1 LPNHLYHLTADE
13 VASGIKNRD
22 FSAQEYISQILERIE
37 KVDVKINAF
46 IAVDKQG
53 AVEKACSIDKRIR
66 DGDRTGGLSGVAVGI
81 KDNICTKDLKTTC
94 ASKMLEGFIPP
105 YDATVIKKLKESDAI
120 IVGKLNLDE
129 FAMGSTTEFSRYG
142 PTRNP
147 WNINYVAGGSSGG
160 SAASVAA
167 LECAISLGSDTG
179 GSVRCPASFCSVVG
193 LKPTYGCVSRSGLI
207 SYSNSL
213 EQIGSVGKTVS
224 DVVMIMNA
232 IAGTDENDQT
242 TKTTRPIATATT
254 PNTVSL
260 DRIPK
265 YGLHQNKRNIR
276 VGLVK
281 ELVEGADPAVSK
293 CIYSA
298 VDLFEGSD
306 CNCEDTSMK
315 SIQYALASYYT
326 IAMAEASSNLA
337 RYDNIR
343 YGFDSSPEGY
353 EWNTY
358 FAKVRNNFGEEAKRR
373 IIIGSYV
380 LSAGYYGK
388 YYLKAQKAR
397 EMIKQEIKSLF
408 EKYDVLIAPTMPIL
422 PFKFGEKINDPLKMY
437 QIDIDTVVANL
448 AGVPAIS
455 IPVGFSN
462 CLPVGLQIMANEM
475 EEQTLF
481 DVASTFERIVD
492 IHRSP
497 EI

>member
-1 LPNHLYHLTADE
+1 MPNQLYHLNAE
-13 VASGIKNRD
+13 QVVCGIKNRD
-22 FSAQEYISQILERIE
+22 FTAEEYISQILERIE
-37 KVDVKINAF
+37 KIDVKINAF
-46 IAVDKQG
+46 IAVDRRG
-53 AVEKACSIDKRIR
+53 AIEKARSIDNRIR
-66 DGDRTGGLSGVAVGI
+66 DGDTIGGLAGVSVGI
-81 KDNICTKDLKTTC
+81 KDNICTKNLKTTC
-94 ASKMLEGFIPP
+94 ASKMLEGYIPP
-105 YDATVIKKLKESDAI
+105 YDATVITKLKESDAI

-193 LKPTYGCVSRSGLI
+193 LKPTYGCVSRFGLI

-224 DVVMIMNA
+224 DVTMIMNA
-232 IAGTDENDQT
+232 IAGPDENDQT
-242 TKTTRPIATATT
+242 TKTSTATT
-254 PNTVSL
+254 PKTSL
-260 DRIPK
+260 DGIPK
-265 YGLHQNKRNIR
+265 YCLQDKRNIR
-276 VGLVK
+276 VGLVR
-281 ELVEGADPAVSK
+281 ELVEGADPPVSK

-298 VDLFEGSD
+298 MDLFAGSD
-306 CNCEDTSMK
+306 FKCEDTSLK
-315 SIQYALASYYT
+315 SVQYALASYYT

-343 YGFDSSPEGY
+343 YGFDSSPEDY

-358 FAKVRNNFGEEAKRR
+358 FTKVRENFGEEVKRR

-408 EKYDVLIAPTMPIL
+408 EKYDVLISPTMPIL
-422 PFKFGEKINDPLKMY
+422 PFKFGEKIEDPLKMY

-448 AGVPAIS
+448 AGIPAIS
-455 IPVGFSN
+455 IPIGFSDG
-462 CLPVGLQIMANEM
+462 LPVGLQVMADEM
-475 EEQTLF
+475 GEQTLF
-481 DVASTFERIVD
+481 DAASSFERIAN
-492 IHRSP
+492 IHGSP
-497 EI
+497 KI

>member
-1 LPNHLYHLTADE
+1 MENSLYHLNAE
-13 VASGIKNRD
+13 QVASGIRNRD
-22 FSAQEYISQILERIE
+22 FSAVEYISQILERI
-37 KVDVKINAF
+37 KKIDVKINAF
-46 IAVDKQG
+46 VTVDSEG
-53 AVEKACSIDKRIR
+53 AIEKASSIDKRIQNGER
-66 DGDRTGGLSGVAVGI
+66 IGGLGGVAIGV
-81 KDNICTKDLKTTC
+81 KDNICTKNLKTTC
-94 ASKMLEGFIPP
+94 ASRMLEEYIPP
-105 YDATVIKKLKESDAI
+105 YDATVIKKLKENDAI

-129 FAMGSTTEFSRYG
+129 FAMGSTTEFSRFG

-193 LKPTYGCVSRSGLI
+193 LKPTYGCVSRYGLI

-213 EQIGSVGKTVS
+213 EQIGTVGRTVT
-224 DVVMIMNA
+224 DVMMIMNA
-232 IAGTDENDQT
+232 IAGEDANDQT
-242 TKTTRPIATATT
+242 TRRTVPETNATSRGQT
-254 PNTVSL
+254 
-260 DRIPK
+260 PK
-265 YGLHQNKRNIR
+265 YSLQNKRNIQ

-281 ELVEGADPAVSK
+281 ELVEGADPVISK

-298 VDLFEGSD
+298 MDLFVGSD
-306 CNCEDTSMK
+306 CKCEETSLK
-315 SIQYALASYYT
+315 SVQYALASYYT
-326 IAMAEASSNLA
+326 IAMAEATSNLS

-343 YGFDSSPEGY
+343 YGFDSNPEEY

-358 FAKVRNNFGEEAKRR
+358 FTKVRGNFGEEVKRR

-408 EKYDVLIAPTMPIL
+408 EKYDVLISPTMPIL
-422 PFKFGEKINDPLKMY
+422 PFRFGEKIDDPLKMY

-448 AGVPAIS
+448 AGIPAIS
-455 IPVGFSN
+455 IPIGFN
-462 CLPVGLQIMANEM
+462 DGLPIGLQIMANEM
-475 EEQTLF
+475 GEQTLF
-481 DVASTFERIVD
+481 DVASSFESTID
-492 IHRSP
+492 IHGSP
-497 EI
+497 KI